1 MGSQKGQAIVLIAL
15 MLTIVIGMAAIA
27 IDGSRAYALRRDMQA
42 AVDASSLAAGDK
54 LQQTGSWT
62 SAEQAAANI
71 FASNL
76 RLYAGPACSG
86 WGSPGATPF
95 TVTCTYSDGTVL
107 TEVAQGIGPQ
117 GSQFTVTARRN
128 LQLQFGRILTN
139 GTSPTIVASAT
150 GNVNNQRNTP
160 AIGALDTA
168 GCGAGGNAITV
179 NGSGTLNVTGDIVS
193 NGAISVSTGAVRVA
207 GDIYARCQSPV
218 PGAVTNACYPSGA
231 ATPCGYPDVAGAT
244 RSGFYLADPKFPPP
258 NVSGGSQGSP
268 NANVVLLP
276 GLYAG
281 LPSLSGGHCWFLS
294 GGVYDFQA
302 GLLNLGDVVSNEL
315 KPPGE
320 PNASNNTMVSA
331 NQFWNT
337 DGAECA
343 GGFQLTKVSGPKDL
357 QLGIWSFVLTSV
369 RTDTYNGVSYTRES
383 APSVCQQVNISDHF
397 NDVIVAVSNLPGA
410 TSYNIYAAPPNNG
423 CAGPFGLAANLPVGG
438 LVQNTNTSPCPIYSG
453 GGCSLGNESML
464 LSSQIASP
472 FAPNGAAAPGT
483 TGAYPPDGE
492 TAPLASGLPN
502 QNPARGSGAH
512 GDRANENSCE
522 TIGGAYALCPAAI
535 TPGAVELYFPAGG
548 CFNNFNGGDVYLFSG
563 YQYNWVS
570 LYEPGPANPPA
581 NGCTN
586 TFGAGSNSAYI
597 GMIYAPS
604 ARASITSAVAFE
616 APGTGGIIADS
627 FTFSTAMPSLAYSPA
642 YAPVPPASRL
652 TG

>member
-54 LQQTGSWT
+54 LQQTGNWT

-76 RLYAGPACSG
+76 RLYAAPSCSG

-107 TEVAQGIGPQ
+107 TEVAQGIGAQ
-117 GSQFTVTARRN
+117 GSQFTVSGRRN

-139 GTSPTIVASAT
+139 GTSPTIVASST

-160 AIGALDTA
+160 AIGALGSA
-168 GCGAGGNAITV
+168 GCGAAGNAITI
-179 NGSGTLNVTGDIVS
+179 NGAGTLNVTGDIVS
-193 NGAISVSTGAVRVA
+193 NGAISDSNGAVRVA

-258 NVSGGSQGSP
+258 SVTGGSQGSP

-281 LPSLSGGHCWFLS
+281 LPVLSGGHCWFLS
-294 GGVYDFQA
+294 GGVYNFEA
-302 GLLNLGDVVSNEL
+302 GLLNFGDIVSNEL

-320 PNASNNTMVSA
+320 PNASNNTMLAA

-343 GGFQLTKVSGPKDL
+343 GGFQLTKVLGPKDI

-383 APSVCQQVNISDHF
+383 APSVCQQVNITDHF

-438 LVQNTNTSPCPIYSG
+438 LVQNTNTSPCPIYTG

-464 LSSQIASP
+464 LSSQLASP

-512 GDRANENSCE
+512 GDRANENNCE
-522 TIGGAYALCPAAI
+522 TIGGAYTLCPAAI
-535 TPGAVELYFPAGG
+535 TPGAVELYLPSGG

-586 TFGAGSNSAYI
+586 TFGAGSNSAYV
-597 GMIYAPS
+597 GMIYTPS
-604 ARASITSAVAFE
+604 ARASVTSAVAFE
-616 APGTGGIIADS
+616 APGVGGIIADS
-627 FTFSTAMPSLAYSPA
+627 FTFSTAMPSLAYSPT